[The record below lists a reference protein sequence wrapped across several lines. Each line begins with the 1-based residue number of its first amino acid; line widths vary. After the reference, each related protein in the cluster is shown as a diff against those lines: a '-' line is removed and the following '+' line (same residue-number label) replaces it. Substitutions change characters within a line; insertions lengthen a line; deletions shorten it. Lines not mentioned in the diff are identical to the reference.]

1 MEMIGTTMFH
11 FKILEKL
18 LTEFLES
25 NTPSGQAGEGGVC
38 QSCLRSPQSR
48 ERGCDFE
55 DPAVFLA
62 GGMANTAREVKPY
75 HPIAF
80 EFLALEFT

>member
-1 MEMIGTTMFH
+1 MIGAPMLH

-18 LTEFLES
+18 PTTFLKS
-25 NTPSGQAGEGGVC
+25 KTPSGQAGK
-38 QSCLRSPQSR
+38 
-48 ERGCDFE
+48 
-55 DPAVFLA
+55 
-62 GGMANTAREVKPY
+62 GGMANKAREVKPY